1 MVFIQICV
9 TFKFYGICLQSI
21 TINLFT
27 IATIPVADNICH
39 SQTVEGVQV
48 NGCESLSRN
57 SRLGTLPCNERY
69 ASIAWTANSGALPW
83 PIYTKQPLRKGSVLE
98 T

>member
-1 MVFIQICV
+1 MVWDAIANCNSGCANTKAV
-9 TFKFYGICLQSI
+9 AGK
-21 TINLFT
+21 

-39 SQTVEGVQV
+39 SQTVEGVPV